1 MDTGDEEVKKSTEL
15 MLHFITWPF
24 VFSAATEFLPTWL
37 AMPICLIAAMF
48 WLGTCLMIKD
58 HKKEDDETK

>member
-1 MDTGDEEVKKSTEL
+1 MKKSTEL
-15 MLHFITWPF
+15 MTMFIAMPYL
-24 VFSAATEFLPTWL
+24 VGASMEFLPTWL
-37 AMPICLIAAMF
+37 AMPTCLIAVMF

>member
-1 MDTGDEEVKKSTEL
+1 MKKSTEL
-15 MLHFITWPF
+15 MAMFLTLPF
-24 VFSAATEFLPTWL
+24 VASASIEFLPAWL
-37 AMPICLIAAMF
+37 SIPICVIAAMF